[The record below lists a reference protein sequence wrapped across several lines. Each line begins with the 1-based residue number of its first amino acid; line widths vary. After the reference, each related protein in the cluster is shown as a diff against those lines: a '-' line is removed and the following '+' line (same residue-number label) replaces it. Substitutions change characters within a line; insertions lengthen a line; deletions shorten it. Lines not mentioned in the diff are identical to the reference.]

1 MNTKQRMMS
10 IRLADIIKKQPEY
23 ARAIGIYVIHDL
35 QTSEGGD
42 YCECS
47 CGNRRGDVQG
57 QDKR

>member
-1 MNTKQRMMS
+1 MMS